1 MYQEFRFLSSEQW
14 RPTRSFEARDYDS
27 EAGRTAGRLE
37 GHVDLNVD
45 QGEGVDGFKRHSTN
59 LGTG

>member
-14 RPTRSFEARDYDS
+14 RPTGSSKERDYDS

-45 QGEGVDGFKRHSTN
+45 QGEGVDGFKRYSTS
-59 LGTG
+59 LGTD